1 MTPASS
7 PARPTP
13 PTPPAPPASGQRDAD
28 AAELLT
34 LLDRAVARV
43 RAPDVVVAVSVD
55 GRRTYATGG
64 TGAVGAAADAPAPAR
79 AAPARERLG
88 FALGSLSKTFTV
100 LLLADLARAG
110 RLALDDPL
118 AAYLPASA
126 LPRGDAGRI
135 TLRHLA
141 THTAGLPRVPRD
153 MVAGALLHPYANGY
167 AGYDRERLFAA
178 LARTRL
184 RHSPGTRWH
193 YSNLGL
199 ALLGP
204 VLERAAGAAFP
215 DLLAGR
221 VLRPLGLRATVLG
234 ADDGRRSG
242 AGPEPASPPAFVAA
256 TGYRADGRTALPA
269 TRMAAFAPAGGLVS
283 APGDLLGYA
292 EAHLRAAGGPH
303 APART
308 ATHAS
313 DHAADH
319 AGVRPEVQPGISA
332 GVHAQALPPT
342 LAQALDDVQVPQ
354 LRRGLGHR
362 RETHT
367 LTWYRH
373 PAAGGPLLFHA
384 GATFGQQCFLGFHP
398 PTRTAVAAFATRHD
412 RTSAVV
418 GSGYALLQE
427 LAGRGQPAAGAY
439 ARL

>member
-1 MTPASS
+1 VTRATS
-7 PARPTP
+7 
-13 PTPPAPPASGQRDAD
+13 PAPPASLATARDDVD
-28 AAELLT
+28 AAELPA

-64 TGAVGAAADAPAPAR
+64 TGAATAATTATATAAAVAAPAPAPDR
-79 AAPARERLG
+79 AAADPNLAPNPAPARDRLG
-88 FALGSLSKTFTV
+88 FALGSLTKTFTV

-110 RLALDDPL
+110 RLALDDPM
-118 AAYLPASA
+118 AAYLPGSA
-126 LPRGDAGRI
+126 LPRGDARRI

-167 AGYDRERLFAA
+167 ASYDRERLLAA

-184 RHSPGTRWH
+184 RHSPGARWH

-215 DLLAGR
+215 DLLAAR
-221 VLRPLGLRATVLG
+221 VLRPLGLEATALTAG
-234 ADDGRRSG
+234 PGGRRG
-242 AGPEPASPPAFVAA
+242 DDRERQAPAAFPAA
-256 TGYRADGRTALPA
+256 TGYRADGRTPLPA
-269 TRMAAFAPAGGLVS
+269 TEMAAFAPAGGLVGT
-283 APGDLLGYA
+283 PGDLLGYA

-303 APART
+303 ARART
-308 ATHAS
+308 AART
-313 DHAADH
+313 AAG
-319 AGVRPEVQPGISA
+319 AR
-332 GVHAQALPPT
+332 ALPPT
-342 LAQALDDVQVPQ
+342 LAQALGDVQVPQ
-354 LRRGLGHR
+354 LRRGSGHR
-362 RETHT
+362 EETHT

-418 GSGYALLQE
+418 GSGYELLRL
-427 LAGRGQPAAGAY
+427 LAGRRGPGDGT
-439 ARL
+439 